1 MARFIQP
8 ILPFVMLGLSDFFS
22 KKAVFFTILFTS
34 PMAFLYAVGYIT
46 YNLAPYPATLFLK

>member
-1 MARFIQP
+1 
-8 ILPFVMLGLSDFFS
+8 MLGLSDFFS

-34 PMAFLYAVGYIT
+34 PMAFLYAVGYIN